1 MTKHSNNFQ
10 FYKCFAFKKTC
21 WLGIIPQA
29 VSALATLRLSI
40 FNFQLII
47 VLASTMMFSSCVN
60 DIPYDAEIGAPKLV
74 LNAMLSTDSL
84 LTATVGR
91 TVHFLD
97 TEAPQRLSDATVTA
111 VIDGQ
116 SIALTYD
123 EATQTYRS
131 DYTLHA
137 GDEVT
142 LTATHALGT
151 ATATEQVVPT
161 TPIAIVKTTMLPFTP
176 PGDPVTAAL
185 LNKVDSAL
193 LVSIYMDDPAEETNY
208 YRLSID
214 YEGSY
219 EVMYS
224 EGALTLPSPE
234 ERELADI
241 AGCKALLHQV
251 EQVKTVETFFPHY
264 LFTESSTRLITTSE
278 SMSQMFGGLLYMTS
292 SNTFIFSDENLRGQ
306 DGQPVVEFLFLM
318 ESPSTFDFN
327 PESGW
332 VGDDVW
338 GNEDYI
344 FPADTVSSATYHYG
358 FMLEHLSADYYRY
371 MEDVAM
377 FEFTGGAFISE
388 PLPIH
393 TNIRGGLGIVGSY
406 SSTPWVRATRGCWL
420 KQSETAVNRTEG
432 AG

>member
-1 MTKHSNNFQ
+1 MTKHSNNFKL
-10 FYKCFAFKKTC
+10 YKCFAFKKTC

-29 VSALATLRLSI
+29 VSALATLRLLI

-74 LNAMLSTDSL
+74 LNAMLSTDSP

-123 EATQTYRS
+123 EAT
-131 DYTLHA
+131 
-137 GDEVT
+137 
-142 LTATHALGT
+142 
-151 ATATEQVVPT
+151 
-161 TPIAIVKTTMLPFTP
+161 
-176 PGDPVTAAL
+176 
-185 LNKVDSAL
+185 
-193 LVSIYMDDPAEETNY
+193 NY

-219 EVMYS
+219 EVMYP

-241 AGCKALLHQV
+241 AGSKALLHQV

-278 SMSQMFGGLLYMTS
+278 SMSQMFGGLLYMAS

-338 GNEDYI
+338 SNEDYI

-371 MEDVAM
+371 IEDVAA
-377 FEFTGGAFISE
+377 FEMTGGVFIGE

-406 SSTPWVRATRGCWL
+406 SNTPWVGDSLWYKL
-420 KQSETAVNRTEG
+420 EVEN
-432 AG
+432 

>member
-1 MTKHSNNFQ
+1 
-10 FYKCFAFKKTC
+10 
-21 WLGIIPQA
+21 
-29 VSALATLRLSI
+29 
-40 FNFQLII
+40 
-47 VLASTMMFSSCVN
+47 MMFSSCVN
-60 DIPYDAEIGAPKLV
+60 DIPYDAEIGTPKLV

-208 YRLSID
+208 YRLTID

-219 EVMYS
+219 EVMYP

-241 AGCKALLHQV
+241 AGSKTLLHQV

-264 LFTESSTRLITTSE
+264 LFTESSTRLITTSK

-292 SNTFIFSDENLRGQ
+292 TSSFIFSDENLRGQ

-338 GNEDYI
+338 SNEDYI

-371 MEDVAM
+371 IEDVAA
-377 FEFTGGAFISE
+377 FEMTGGVFIGE

-393 TNIRGGLGIVGSY
+393 TNISGGLGIVGSY
-406 SSTPWVRATRGCWL
+406 SNTPWVGDSLWYKL
-420 KQSETAVNRTEG
+420 EVEN
-432 AG
+432 